1 MRRRTIS
8 KAIALAAA
16 ALAAT
21 ALAAVAAPGGPPPPV
36 YLSDLEWASA
46 TNSWGPVERDTSN
59 GENAAG
65 DGNPITLNG
74 RVYRKGLG
82 VVPHSRVTYEL
93 GGEYDEFCTDAGI
106 DDEVDDRGNGGTVVF
121 RVLVDGEQRYDSDV
135 VYGMAWGT
143 TILRVDTATRRVC
156 LDIDDAERLELVTT
170 PGWDGFSNDHAD
182 WADARVCRERCRR

>member
-1 MRRRTIS
+1 MRRRTIVTT
-8 KAIALAAA
+8 AALLAAA
-16 ALAAT
+16 GLAAT
-21 ALAAVAAPGGPPPPV
+21 ALAAPGGPPPPPV
-36 YLSDLEWASA
+36 YLSDLQWTSA
-46 TNSWGPVERDTSN
+46 TNSWGPVERDMSN

-82 VVPHSRVTYEL
+82 VVPHSNVTYEL
-93 GGEYDEFCTDAGI
+93 GGEYDEFCADAGI
-106 DDEVDDRGNGGTVVF
+106 DDEVDHRGNGGTVVF

-135 VYGMAWGT
+135 VYGTTWGT
-143 TILRVDTATRRVC
+143 TILKVDTSTRRVC
-156 LDIDDAERLELVTT
+156 VDIDGAERLELVTT